1 MRHKIRGRGIQTLV
15 RVGLLVYS
23 GGMAEQNGQQSV
35 TRMGNPGKPVGDAG
49 VEMLARMNAS
59 HGPVTEWGLSHI
71 SVPED
76 AAVLD
81 IGCGGGATLHRL
93 AARAPRGVIT
103 GIDYSEVSVAC
114 STDFNRA
121 DVESGRMKVLQAS
134 VEAMPFADESFDI
147 ITTVESF
154 YFWPDQAANLREVHR
169 VLKPGGTF
177 LLIAEIHENGALPE
191 SDRENVR
198 TYNLFNPTQ
207 EQFLALFRQAGFTQ
221 VATHTKPGEQWI
233 AVTGGKGRP

>member
-1 MRHKIRGRGIQTLV
+1 
-15 RVGLLVYS
+15 
-23 GGMAEQNGQQSV
+23 MAEQNGQQSV

-134 VEAMPFADESFDI
+134 VEAMPFADDSFDT

-154 YFWPDQAANLREVHR
+154 YFWPDPQENLREVYR

-177 LLIAEIHENGALPE
+177 LLIADIHEDGALPATA
-191 SDRENVR
+191 RENIAR
-198 TYNLFNPTQ
+198 YRLFNPTQ
-207 EQFLALFRQAGFTQ
+207 EQFRELFRAAGFTRT
-221 VATHTKPGEQWI
+221 AIHTKEGEHWI
-233 AVTGGKGRP
+233 AVCGAKD

>member
-1 MRHKIRGRGIQTLV
+1 M
-15 RVGLLVYS
+15 YS
-23 GGMAEQNGQQSV
+23 GGMAEHNEQPSV
-35 TRMGNPGKPVGDAG
+35 TRMGNPGKPTGEAG

-71 SVPED
+71 SVAED

-93 AARAPRGVIT
+93 AARAPHGAIT

-121 DVESGRMKVLQAS
+121 DIESGRMKVLQAS
-134 VEAMPFADESFDI
+134 VEAMPFADDSFDI

-221 VATHTKPGEQWI
+221 VTAYTKPGEQWI
-233 AVTGGKGRP
+233 AVTGSKG